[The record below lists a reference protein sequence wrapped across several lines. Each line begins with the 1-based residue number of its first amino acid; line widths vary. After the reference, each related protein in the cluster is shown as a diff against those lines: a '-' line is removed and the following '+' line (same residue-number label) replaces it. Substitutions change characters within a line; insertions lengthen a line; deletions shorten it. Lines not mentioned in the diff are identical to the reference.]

1 MNDVPSPPEGNLL
14 ERTIRNLRQAWRDI
28 VAPALGGGTGAPH
41 PDLSTGDMAALRRQM
56 RACLEAKGGEVSARA
71 RAAALGRTYLD
82 LSPLGRKRFLTMLAG
97 EFDADRATVDK
108 SIEALKASKD
118 DTAREAASAALRRA
132 LEPPRLRLLTQFN
145 GLPEGV
151 KFLVDLRA
159 DLMDLLETDP
169 ELAGLEGDLKG
180 LLASWFDVGFL
191 ELRRITWDSPAA
203 LLEKLIAYEAVHEI
217 QSWDDLK
224 NRLEHDRRLFAFF
237 HPRMPDEPLIFVEVA
252 LVNGIADNIQVL
264 LRRDAPA
271 LDPKA
276 ADTAIFYSITNA
288 QKGLAGISFG
298 GFLIKRVADQLAN
311 EFKRVKTFST
321 LSPVPG
327 FRRWIAREFDPAA
340 KPGAKNGFAALLRKS
355 ERDAL
360 AELAT
365 PVKDG
370 GELVKLLDRPDWPE
384 VKGAVEALREPLI
397 RLCARYLMVEK
408 RADGR
413 ARDPVAHFHL
423 SNGASLERI
432 NWLADMSPRGLEQS
446 ATLMVNYVYR
456 LDAIEENHEAYA
468 GAGSVAASSTVKAL
482 IRR

>member
-14 ERTIRNLRQAWRDI
+14 ERTIRNLRRAWRDI
-28 VAPALGGGTGAPH
+28 AAPALGGGGPPH
-41 PDLSTGDMAALRRQM
+41 PDLSDGDIAALRRQM
-56 RACLEAKGGEVSARA
+56 QACLEAKGGEVSARA

-82 LSPLGRKRFLTMLAG
+82 LSALGRKRFLLMLAG
-97 EFDADRATVDK
+97 EFDADRAAVDK
-108 SIEALKASKD
+108 AIEQIRSAKGDA
-118 DTAREAASAALRRA
+118 ARQAATAALRRII
-132 LEPPRLRLLTQFN
+132 EPPRVRLLTQFN

-159 DLMDLLETDP
+159 DMMDLLGENP
-169 ELAGLEGDLKG
+169 ALAGLEADLKG

-237 HPRMPDEPLIFVEVA
+237 HPRMPNEPLIFVEVA
-252 LVNGIADNIQVL
+252 LVNGMADNIQTL
-264 LRRDAPA
+264 LERDSPVIDPA
-271 LDPKA
+271 T
-276 ADTAIFYSITNA
+276 ADSAIFYSITNA

-311 EFKRVKTFST
+311 EFRRLKIFAT

-327 FRRWIAREFDPAA
+327 FRRWLDEQFGPAT
-340 KPGAKNGFAALLRKS
+340 KDGAKSGFAQLLRKAD
-355 ERDAL
+355 RDAL
-360 AELAT
+360 AGLPT
-365 PVKDG
+365 PVTDG
-370 GELVKLLDRPDWPE
+370 AGLAKLIDRPDWPE

-397 RLCARYLMVEK
+397 RLCARYLMTEK
-408 RADGR
+408 RPDGR

-432 NWLADMSPRGLEQS
+432 NWLADMSPRGLGQS
-446 ATLMVNYVYR
+446 ATMMVNYLYR
-456 LDAIEENHEAYA
+456 LDAIEENHEAYS
-468 GAGSVAASSTVKAL
+468 GAGSIAASSAVRALVKK
-482 IRR
+482 